1 MEDYKKA
8 KTSVAID
15 SKASDEL
22 ENHLCPNTMDP
33 SFLEDKQSLA
43 FLETSLTMII
53 LRWFCV
59 LVLHRNI
66 FERSSSWV
74 VSVLQGSAGQWQV
87 NSGEKGEKLE
97 TFHDNCWKMLWV
109 YLSVVDMWKMFEL
122 LDNVMGLLI
131 GYWQVKDVLPQAEIC
146 SADLFF
152 TDHQSGEYRLP

>member
-53 LRWFCV
+53 LR
-59 LVLHRNI
+59 
-66 FERSSSWV
+66 
-74 VSVLQGSAGQWQV
+74 
-87 NSGEKGEKLE
+87 
-97 TFHDNCWKMLWV
+97 
-109 YLSVVDMWKMFEL
+109 
-122 LDNVMGLLI
+122 
-131 GYWQVKDVLPQAEIC
+131 
-146 SADLFF
+146 
-152 TDHQSGEYRLP
+152 